1 MELTKAANPANPE
14 KPEKPATPSGRTDGG
29 RGVPGRVTTAAVLGT
44 VLEWYDFAIYASMAA
59 VIGRLF
65 FPSNDP
71 TVSLLVTFASYA
83 VGFVCRPLGAI
94 VLGRLG
100 DRAGRRSMLAVTM
113 VTVGVASVLIG
124 LLPTHASVG
133 ALAPALLV
141 ALRMVQGLAA
151 GAEWTGGATFL
162 IEYARTGR
170 RGLYSGVVQAS
181 TVAGFLLG
189 TGVAM
194 AVVRFMSEAT
204 VDSWGWRVPF
214 LLGGVV
220 AAVGLF
226 VRLKLDESP
235 AYREL
240 RAARKAEHRHGTGT
254 EGAHPGRD
262 GGGERGGV
270 GDDSAQTRRGWLL
283 VLGIVFGVTLYGYT
297 ATSFPAFLDAVGALS
312 LADALTTNAVAL
324 LIEVPLIVAAGALS
338 DRLGRKRLMG
348 GALALYAVAT
358 CPVFLLATNGTL
370 AGALIGQ
377 IVFVV
382 LFAAVSGPM
391 AALFVELFP
400 TRVRSTAFS
409 SSYNVG
415 AAVFGGTAPFVNTY
429 LATATGI
436 AVAPALYLV
445 LGALVSLAFLS
456 RVRDR
461 HKEELR

>member
-1 MELTKAANPANPE
+1 MELT
-14 KPEKPATPSGRTDGG
+14 KPATPSARMDGG
-29 RGVPGRVTTAAVLGT
+29 QGVPGRVTTAAVLGT

-65 FPSNDP
+65 FPSDDP

-83 VGFVCRPLGAI
+83 IGFVCRPLGAI

-100 DRAGRRSMLAVTM
+100 DRAGRRSMLAITM

-124 LLPTHASVG
+124 LLPTHASAG
-133 ALAPALLV
+133 MLAPTLLV

-194 AVVRFMSEAT
+194 AVVRLVPEAA

-214 LLGGVV
+214 LLGGIV

-240 RAARKAEHRHGTGT
+240 HAPQKPIRRQGAE
-254 EGAHPGRD
+254 A
-262 GGGERGGV
+262 
-270 GDDSAQTRRGWLL
+270 DDSTPGDSDNSSADEDNGSGAATETRRSWLL

-312 LADALTTNAVAL
+312 LGDALTTNAIAL
-324 LIEVPLIVAAGALS
+324 LIEVPLIIAAGALS
-338 DRLGRKRLMG
+338 DRVGRKKVMG
-348 GALALYAVAT
+348 GALALYALAT
-358 CPVFLLATNGTL
+358 YPVFLLATNGTL
-370 AGALIGQ
+370 AGALAGQ
-377 IVFVV
+377 VIFVV

-409 SSYNVG
+409 SSYNIG
-415 AAVFGGTAPFVNTY
+415 AAVFGGTAPFVNML
-429 LATATGI
+429 LATKTGVS
-436 AVAPALYLV
+436 VAPAFYLV
-445 LGALVSLAFLS
+445 CGALVSLAFLS

-461 HKEELR
+461 YQEELR

>member
-1 MELTKAANPANPE
+1 MELTKP
-14 KPEKPATPSGRTDGG
+14 KTPSARADGG
-29 RGVPGRVTTAAVLGT
+29 EGVPNRVIAAAVLGT
-44 VLEWYDFAIYASMAA
+44 LLEWYDFAIYASMAA

-65 FPSNDP
+65 FPSDDP
-71 TVSLLVTFASYA
+71 TVSLLVTLASYA

-113 VTVGVASVLIG
+113 VTVGIASVLIG
-124 LLPTHASVG
+124 LLPTHASAG
-133 ALAPALLV
+133 MLAPALLV

-162 IEYARTGR
+162 IEYARNGR

-181 TVAGFLLG
+181 TVAGFLMG

-194 AVVRFMSEAT
+194 AVVRLMPEAA
-204 VDSWGWRVPF
+204 VDSWGWRIPF

-226 VRLKLDESP
+226 IRLKLDESP

-240 RAARKAEHRHGTGT
+240 HASHKPIPRQETKPENAAPGDTGIGDIDADNGTGAT
-254 EGAHPGRD
+254 AE
-262 GGGERGGV
+262 
-270 GDDSAQTRRGWLL
+270 TRRNWLL

-297 ATSFPAFLDAVGALS
+297 ATSFPTFLDAVGALS
-312 LADALTTNAVAL
+312 LADALTTNAIAL

-338 DRLGRKRLMG
+338 DRVGRKKVMSC
-348 GALALYAVAT
+348 ALALYALAT
-358 CPVFLLATNGTL
+358 YPVFLLATSGTL
-370 AGALIGQ
+370 AGALVGQ
-377 IVFVV
+377 MVFVV

-409 SSYNVG
+409 SSYNIG
-415 AAVFGGTAPFVNTY
+415 AAVFGGTAPFVNTF
-429 LATATGI
+429 LATRTGVS
-436 AVAPALYLV
+436 VAPAFYLV
-445 LGALVSLAFLS
+445 CGALVSLAFLS
-456 RVRDR
+456 RVHDR
-461 HKEELR
+461 HQEDLR

>member
-1 MELTKAANPANPE
+1 MELTKPVHPE
-14 KPEKPATPSGRTDGG
+14 RPERPTGRTDGDGGDGGDGGG
-29 RGVPGRVTTAAVLGT
+29 RGVPGKVTTAAVLGT

-65 FPSNDP
+65 FPSDDP

-113 VTVGVASVLIG
+113 VIVGAASVLIG
-124 LLPTHASVG
+124 LLPTHASAG
-133 ALAPALLV
+133 MLAPVLLV

-194 AVVRFMSEAT
+194 VVVRLMSEAT

-220 AAVGLF
+220 AGVGLF

-235 AYREL
+235 AYRAL
-240 RAARKAEHRHGTGT
+240 REARDEEDRPETPDDPEAA
-254 EGAHPGRD
+254 GA
-262 GGGERGGV
+262 
-270 GDDSAQTRRGWLL
+270 TRRSWVL

-312 LADALTTNAVAL
+312 LADALTANAVAL

-338 DRLGRKRLMG
+338 DRIGRKRLMG
-348 GALALYAVAT
+348 GALALYALAT
-358 CPVFLLATNGTL
+358 YPVFLLATGGTF
-370 AGALIGQ
+370 AGALVGQ

-409 SSYNVG
+409 SSYNIG

-429 LATATGI
+429 LATTTGVG
-436 AVAPALYLV
+436 VAPAFYLV
-445 LGALVSLAFLS
+445 FGALVSLAFLS

>member
-1 MELTKAANPANPE
+1 MELTKPVGAAAP
-14 KPEKPATPSGRTDGG
+14 TGRVEGS
-29 RGVPGRVTTAAVLGT
+29 RGVPGKVTTAAVLGT

-65 FPSNDP
+65 FPSDDP

-113 VTVGVASVLIG
+113 VIVGAASVLIG
-124 LLPTHASVG
+124 LLPTHATAGV
-133 ALAPALLV
+133 LAPALLV
-141 ALRMVQGLAA
+141 ALRMLQGLAA

-194 AVVRFMSEAT
+194 VVVRLMSQET

-235 AYREL
+235 AYRAL
-240 RAARKAEHRHGTGT
+240 REAQAEESPASGGEAGVRSGDSPEG
-254 EGAHPGRD
+254 EGA
-262 GGGERGGV
+262 E
-270 GDDSAQTRRGWLL
+270 TRRGWVL

-338 DRLGRKRLMG
+338 DRIGRKRLMG
-348 GALALYAVAT
+348 GALALYVLAT
-358 CPVFLLATNGTL
+358 YPVFLLATGGTF
-370 AGALIGQ
+370 AGALVGQ

-409 SSYNVG
+409 SSYNIG
-415 AAVFGGTAPFVNTY
+415 AAVFGGTAPLVNTY

-436 AVAPALYLV
+436 EVAPAFYLIV
-445 LGALVSLAFLS
+445 GALVSLAFLS

>member
-1 MELTKAANPANPE
+1 MELTKPTTSSACA
-14 KPEKPATPSGRTDGG
+14 DGT
-29 RGVPGRVTTAAVLGT
+29 RGVPGRVTAAAVLGT
-44 VLEWYDFAIYASMAA
+44 LLEWYDFAIYASMAA

-65 FPSNDP
+65 FPSDDP
-71 TVSLLVTFASYA
+71 TVSLLVTLASYA

-100 DRAGRRSMLAVTM
+100 DRAGRRSMLAITM
-113 VTVGVASVLIG
+113 VTVGAASVLIG
-124 LLPTHASVG
+124 LLPTHASAG
-133 ALAPALLV
+133 LLAPALLV

-181 TVAGFLLG
+181 TVAGFLMG

-194 AVVRFMSEAT
+194 AVVRLMPETA
-204 VDSWGWRVPF
+204 VDSWGWRIPF

-226 VRLKLDESP
+226 IRLKLDESP

-240 RAARKAEHRHGTGT
+240 HTPHEPILRQGAQPQAAA
-254 EGAHPGRD
+254 P
-262 GGGERGGV
+262 
-270 GDDSAQTRRGWLL
+270 DDSGISGADADDGSGAATQTRRNWLL
-283 VLGIVFGVTLYGYT
+283 VLGIVFGVTLHGYT

-312 LADALTTNAVAL
+312 LEDALTTNAIAL

-338 DRLGRKRLMG
+338 DRVGRKKVMG
-348 GALALYAVAT
+348 GALALYALT
-358 CPVFLLATNGTL
+358 TYPVFLLVTSGAL
-370 AGALIGQ
+370 AGALAGQ
-377 IVFVV
+377 VVFVV

-409 SSYNVG
+409 SSYNIG
-415 AAVFGGTAPFVNTY
+415 AAVFGGTAPFVNTF
-429 LATATGI
+429 LATRTGVS
-436 AVAPALYLV
+436 VAPAFYLV
-445 LGALVSLAFLS
+445 CGALVSLAFLS
-456 RVRDR
+456 RAHDR
-461 HKEELR
+461 YQEELR

>member
-1 MELTKAANPANPE
+1 M
-14 KPEKPATPSGRTDGG
+14 
-29 RGVPGRVTTAAVLGT
+29 LGT

-194 AVVRFMSEAT
+194 AVVRFMSEAA

-240 RAARKAEHRHGTGT
+240 RAARKAEQRHGTAT
-254 EGAHPGRD
+254 EEARPGRD
-262 GGGERGGV
+262 GDGERGRAGD

-338 DRLGRKRLMG
+338 DRLGRRRLMG

-358 CPVFLLATNGTL
+358 YPVFLLATNGTL

-429 LATATGI
+429 LATATGSP
-436 AVAPALYLV
+436 VAPALYLV

>member
-1 MELTKAANPANPE
+1 M
-14 KPEKPATPSGRTDGG
+14 
-29 RGVPGRVTTAAVLGT
+29 
-44 VLEWYDFAIYASMAA
+44 
-59 VIGRLF
+59 
-65 FPSNDP
+65 
-71 TVSLLVTFASYA
+71 
-83 VGFVCRPLGAI
+83 
-94 VLGRLG
+94 
-100 DRAGRRSMLAVTM
+100 
-113 VTVGVASVLIG
+113 
-124 LLPTHASVG
+124 
-133 ALAPALLV
+133 
-141 ALRMVQGLAA
+141 
-151 GAEWTGGATFL
+151 
-162 IEYARTGR
+162 
-170 RGLYSGVVQAS
+170 
-181 TVAGFLLG
+181 
-189 TGVAM
+189 
-194 AVVRFMSEAT
+194 
-204 VDSWGWRVPF
+204 
-214 LLGGVV
+214 
-220 AAVGLF
+220 
-226 VRLKLDESP
+226 
-235 AYREL
+235 
-240 RAARKAEHRHGTGT
+240 
-254 EGAHPGRD
+254 
-262 GGGERGGV
+262 
-270 GDDSAQTRRGWLL
+270 
-283 VLGIVFGVTLYGYT
+283 LGIVFGVTLYGYT